1 MLIPVCRN
9 FCSWL
14 RSTPVAEVFALDD
27 PIGFH
32 KVVAFFGIL
41 PALVMHLAAHYADFV
56 YEDETYGTPIPH
68 SMLWTRAGLSGH
80 VVLLCMLLMGCTS
93 LECFRRGRMP
103 TCLRWPVAA
112 RFCRALFTH
121 WGSEWGGHRPAQG
134 PSAPQIRSQRL
145 CI

>member
-56 YEDETYGTPIPH
+56 YVRAIP
-68 SMLWTRAGLSGH
+68 
-80 VVLLCMLLMGCTS
+80 
-93 LECFRRGRMP
+93 
-103 TCLRWPVAA
+103 
-112 RFCRALFTH
+112 
-121 WGSEWGGHRPAQG
+121 GHRRCMTG
-134 PSAPQIRSQRL
+134 L
-145 CI
+145 H